1 MTLVSLTSNI
11 DLAFMLPLKF
21 TWNPV
26 SGLDL
31 GFLTIHFYSL
41 MFVVAFTLGYYLMK
55 RMFKND
61 GIPLEKLDSLFMY
74 AVISILIGARLG
86 HVIFYQPELFK
97 DDFFS
102 VFLPFRFVPEFEF
115 TGFRG
120 LASHGATIVA
130 IIGVYIYNKKILHKS
145 FLWIL
150 DRVVITCASGA
161 AFVRIGN
168 FLNSEMI
175 GKVTNSP
182 LGIKFVQDEIS
193 ERQVTAITK
202 IKDPKEAYQALTSD
216 TQFADVVAEIPH
228 RYPGQLME
236 AAGYVLVFGL
246 LLYLYW
252 KTKAAEKQGLLFGLF
267 LLLLMGV
274 RIIVENFKEVQIDE
288 RSEWVLNTGQ
298 LLSIPFII
306 IGLYFVITSFRKKE
320 QSHA

>member
-1 MTLVSLTSNI
+1 MTQY
-11 DLAFMLPLKF
+11 MLPLKF
-21 TWNPV
+21 TWNPI

-41 MFVVAFTLGYYLMK
+41 MFVVAFSLGYYLMK
-55 RMFKND
+55 QMYKND
-61 GIPLEKLDSLFMY
+61 GIPQEKLDSLFMY
-74 AVISILIGARLG
+74 AVVSILLGARLG

-120 LASHGATIVA
+120 LASHGAAIVTIA
-130 IIGVYIYNKKILHKS
+130 GMYLYNKKVLKKS
-145 FLWIL
+145 FLWVL

-161 AFVRIGN
+161 IFVRIGN

-175 GKVTNSP
+175 GHTTDSA
-182 LGIKFVQDEIS
+182 LGVKFVQDEFS
-193 ERQVTAITK
+193 ERQVTQLTK
-202 IKDPKEAYQALTSD
+202 INDPKEAYQALTSD
-216 TQFADVVAEIPH
+216 PQFADLVADIPY

-236 AAGYVLVFGL
+236 AAGYMLVFAIL
-246 LLYLYW
+246 MYLYW
-252 KTKAAEKQGLLFGLF
+252 KTNAAKKQGLLFGLF

-274 RIIVENFKEVQIDE
+274 RIIVENFKEVQVDE
-288 RSEWVLNTGQ
+288 RSDWVLNTGQ

-306 IGLYFVITSFRKKE
+306 IGLYFVINALRKKE
-320 QSHA
+320 TTDA

>member
-1 MTLVSLTSNI
+1 
-11 DLAFMLPLKF
+11 MLPLKF

-55 RMFKND
+55 KMYARD
-61 GIPLEKLDSLFMY
+61 GVPQEKLDSLFMY
-74 AVISILIGARLG
+74 AVVSILLGARLG

-120 LASHGATIVA
+120 LASHGAAIVTIA
-130 IIGVYIYNKKILHKS
+130 GMYIYNNKVLKKS
-145 FLWIL
+145 VLWIL

-161 AFVRIGN
+161 IFVRIGN

-175 GKVTNSP
+175 GKVTDSA

-193 ERQVTAITK
+193 ERQATSITN
-202 IKDPKEAYQALTSD
+202 IKDSKEAYQALTADS
-216 TQFADVVAEIPH
+216 QFADIVAGIPY

-236 AAGYVLVFGL
+236 AAGYVLVFAIL
-246 LLYLYW
+246 FYLYW
-252 KTKAAEKQGLLFGLF
+252 KTNSSKKQGLLFGLF

-274 RIIVENFKEVQIDE
+274 RIIVENFKEVQVDE

-306 IGLYFVITSFRKKE
+306 IGLYFVINALRKKE
-320 QSHA
+320 TTNA